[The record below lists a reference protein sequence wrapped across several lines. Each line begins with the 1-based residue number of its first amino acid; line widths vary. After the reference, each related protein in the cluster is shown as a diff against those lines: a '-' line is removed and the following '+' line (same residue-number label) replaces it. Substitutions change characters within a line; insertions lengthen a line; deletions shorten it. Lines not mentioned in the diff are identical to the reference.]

1 MQSWTKAICQNRYTD
16 LGKFNMVRY
25 KAIRKEKAG
34 KENKASC
41 AELEEQ
47 EHEKIIE

>member
-1 MQSWTKAICQNRYTD
+1 
-16 LGKFNMVRY
+16 MVRY

>member
-1 MQSWTKAICQNRYTD
+1 MARCNAIC
-16 LGKFNMVRY
+16 
-25 KAIRKEKAG
+25 KEEAG
-34 KENKASC
+34 KENKTSC

>member
-1 MQSWTKAICQNRYTD
+1 MAKC
-16 LGKFNMVRY
+16 

-34 KENKASC
+34 KENKARC